1 MQSAKGKGGIGM
13 KKRGSIAT
21 KLVSVVLVA
30 ILLIFIISGF
40 VVYNNTKNELSSNI
54 VGNIE
59 TKSDLVNKS
68 VSSIFEIT
76 EQVVKQGVTD
86 KNIRQYLAEV
96 DTHEKI
102 TTHELYSKVS
112 DTIID
117 VANSYE
123 NLLFIW
129 IANERANFFID
140 NTEFVSAPGYQASSR
155 PWYGLAMNSNEVV
168 FTAPYQDVGSGAT
181 VISGLQA
188 VRDGSSVLG
197 FYSADISLERIPEIM
212 QDYKIGE
219 KGTNF
224 LITNTGQFVY
234 AQDKAL
240 IEEEKSLSDISG
252 FSSVQSEVLAGKS
265 DITELEYNG
274 VDYLVAYEPIEINGW
289 GVIQLVDKSE
299 VFAPLS
305 KFTALLV
312 GIYIAGALILVVIV
326 FVSIRR
332 AIKPIIK
339 TADYAQLLA
348 EGDFRE
354 DIPEQYVRRNDEI
367 GALAE
372 SFQYLTNNFR
382 KLVGEIGVTAE
393 QVASSAT
400 ELNATSDQVATASGE
415 VASTIQEIA
424 KGATDQAEN
433 TTEGAMKTAE
443 LGDLIEE
450 NKGYMQELN
459 EASTNVVDL
468 VGVGL
473 EIVDDLSK
481 KAEETNIA
489 TKEIFEVIQKTD
501 ENTGKI
507 GEASN
512 VIASIAEQT
521 NLLAL
526 NAAIEAARAGE
537 AGKGFAV
544 VAEEIR
550 KLAEQ
555 STDSTKRI
563 DDIVQE
569 LIDSSKMAVTTI
581 ERVTTIIEE
590 QVDSVGE
597 TEGKYREIFDAIQVS
612 ERAIKNLNLSEKS
625 MEQQKTEILDT
636 IQNLSAIAEENAA
649 STEQSAAAVEEQTA
663 SMDEISSASRSLSEL
678 AEELNNAIRQFKIK

>member
-1 MQSAKGKGGIGM
+1 M

-40 VVYNNTKNELSSNI
+40 VVYNNTKNELTSNI

-96 DTHEKI
+96 NTYEQI
-102 TTHELYSKVS
+102 TNHELYSKVN

-123 NLLFIW
+123 NLIFIW

-140 NTEFVSAPGYQASSR
+140 NTEFVSAQGYDATSR
-155 PWYGLAMNSNEVV
+155 PWYGLAMNSNDVV
-168 FTAPYQDVGSGAT
+168 FTSPYQDVGSGAT

-188 VRDGSSVLG
+188 VRDGSEVLG
-197 FYSADISLERIPEIM
+197 FYSADISLDRIPEIM
-212 QDYKIGE
+212 EDYKIGE
-219 KGTNF
+219 KGKNF

-234 AQDKAL
+234 ADDKKL
-240 IEEEKSLSDISG
+240 IEDEKKLSDIAN

-265 DITELEYNG
+265 DIEELSYLG
-274 VDYLVAYEPIEINGW
+274 VDYLVAYEPIAINGW
-289 GVIQLVDKSE
+289 GVIQLVNKSE
-299 VFAPLS
+299 VFAPLT
-305 KFTALLV
+305 KFTTLLV
-312 GIYIAGALILVVIV
+312 GIYVFGALVLVLIV
-326 FVSIRR
+326 FISIKKT
-332 AIKPIIK
+332 IKPIVE
-339 TADYAQLLA
+339 AAEYAQLLA
-348 EGDFRE
+348 EGDFRN
-354 DIPEQYVRRNDEI
+354 DVPEKFVKRNDEI
-367 GALAE
+367 GVLSE

-393 QVASSAT
+393 QVASSAIQ
-400 ELNATSDQVATASGE
+400 LNTTSEQVATASGE
-415 VASTIQEIA
+415 VANAIQEIA

-433 TTEGAMKTAE
+433 TTEGAIKTAA

-450 NKGYMQELN
+450 NKTYMYKLN
-459 EASTNVVDL
+459 DASGNVVEL
-468 VGVGL
+468 VEAGL
-473 EIVDDLSK
+473 NIVNDLSM
-481 KAEETNIA
+481 KAEETDVA

-501 ENTGKI
+501 DNTGKI

-555 STDSTKRI
+555 STESTKRI
-563 DDIVQE
+563 DNIVQE

-581 ERVTTIIEE
+581 ERVTKIIEE

-597 TEGKYREIFDAIQVS
+597 TEGKYKEIFDAIQIS
-612 ERAIKNLNLSEKS
+612 ENAIENLNLSEKS
-625 MEQQKTEILDT
+625 MEQQKMEILDT

-649 STEQSAAAVEEQTA
+649 STEESAASVEEQTA

-678 AEELNNAIRQFKIK
+678 AEELNDAIRQFKIK